1 VVLVVIDGTEVE
13 HRDLEAEEAYAKALI
28 AVMEA
33 QAPTP
38 PVA

>member
-1 VVLVVIDGTEVE
+1 MIDGQEVE

-33 QAPTP
+33 VSGTP
-38 PVA
+38 PAA